1 MDLVNFMQNLAEEL
15 QGNFSEYSENTSV
28 IIVPLK
34 DGRFQTVQ
42 GKVHSFDDQDT
53 KTISFTSKVCPFYHQ
68 MDLVDFMAENRNMV
82 FSKFTVDDSFVKVE
96 ASVFV
101 EFVSEQNKDFLKN
114 AIREVAEIADKWEHK
129 LTGLDVF

>member
-42 GKVHSFDDQDT
+42 GKVQSFDDQDT

-96 ASVFV
+96 ASVFI